1 MTTTVA
7 DLMTPDVLTLAAQD
21 DLLHADSVMRLNRI
35 RHIPVVRGAELI
47 GLITHRDLLRAQIDM
62 LTKLRMTSETQYMPL
77 TAESRMTKNVRT
89 VAPDVPAADA
99 AKLLLSN
106 KYGCLPVVE
115 HGRLVGIV
123 TEADFLGWALDEMKP
138 AD

>member
-1 MTTTVA
+1 MTTTVS

-35 RHIPVVRGAELI
+35 RHIPVVRGAELV

-62 LTKLRMTSETQYMPL
+62 LAKLRATTETQYMPL

-89 VAPDVPAADA
+89 VTPDMSAADA
-99 AKLLLSN
+99 ARLLLGN

-123 TEADFLGWALDEMKP
+123 TEADFLGWALDEMEA